1 MKSNVGNLDKVIRIA
16 AGLISIV
23 LGIVFH
29 WGFYILAAALIITA
43 FTGFCGLYALFG
55 ISSCPRKVS
64 SK

>member
-1 MKSNVGNLDKVIRIA
+1 MKNNVGNLDKVIRIS

-43 FTGFCGLYALFG
+43 FTGFCGIYALFG
-55 ISSCPRKVS
+55 MSTCPRKVP

>member
-1 MKSNVGNLDKVIRIA
+1 MINNVGNLDKVLRIS
-16 AGLISIV
+16 AGLLSVV

-29 WGFYILAAALIITA
+29 WGFYVLAAMLIITA

-55 ISSCPRKVS
+55 MSTCPRKMN